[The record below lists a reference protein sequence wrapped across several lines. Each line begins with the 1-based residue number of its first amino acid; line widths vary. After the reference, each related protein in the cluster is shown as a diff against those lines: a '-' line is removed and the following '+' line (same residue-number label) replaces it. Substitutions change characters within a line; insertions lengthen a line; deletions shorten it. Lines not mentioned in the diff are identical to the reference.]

1 MASPTQRQYI
11 SILEDGFLADLPGKE
26 SKAKYD
32 QETFNSIA
40 KNYDLMN
47 TLMTFG
53 LDKSWRRRRLN
64 VLN

>member
-26 SKAKYD
+26 SKAKYV

-47 TLMTFG
+47 TLMTVFV
-53 LDKSWRRRRLN
+53 K
-64 VLN
+64 